1 MSAWQ
6 TNEAD
11 KLQSI
16 DLFSSA
22 QWLWEQDEEIQQQ
35 QQQQDQ
41 GQAER
46 PLTAPS
52 VYLGMYNKQLYI
64 QESIRLRQEIMD
76 QTQSF
81 QQLTGDINSM
91 PKIPWRPI
99 SASSN
104 SLMIFQSEQDPVVI
118 GENRQESNE
127 LMPYDDQNFAV
138 AAQSVLNAS
147 EFVNGNGFYF
157 YTDTKWEQSGGALE
171 CGTNDTPPE
180 LAAIEPDPSSSNN
193 NDTIGN
199 HSINDDLGFSLDDI
213 DAPVKVVI
221 LSLWFWWKEIVVIAF
236 TSAVLL
242 NMFMGHRNQRVER
255 EYLVIER
262 HVPVQTAIEATEAST
277 QALLGPVVPM
287 SGLHSQQRGNRMG
300 FNASGTGGTQRSLS
314 ESTTHSGEHYTSRF
328 QTDFELMQ
336 CLGRGGFGVV
346 FEAKNKLDENR
357 YAVKR
362 ITLPNKE
369 SSRQRVLREARTLA
383 SCEHHNIVRYFHVS
397 RYLVIK

>member
-1 MSAWQ
+1 MQFNHPIVSAWQ

-22 QWLWEQDEEIQQQ
+22 QWLWEQDEELQEQQKEEK
-35 QQQQDQ
+35 DK
-41 GQAER
+41 R
-46 PLTAPS
+46 PPTAPS
-52 VYLGMYNKQLYI
+52 IYLGMYNKQLYI
-64 QESIRLRQEIMD
+64 QESIRLRREIMD
-76 QTQSF
+76 QTQNF
-81 QQLTGDINSM
+81 QQLTGDISLM

-99 SASSN
+99 AASSN
-104 SLMIFQSEQDPVVI
+104 SLVIFQGEQDPVVI
-118 GENRQESNE
+118 GDGSESNE

-157 YTDTKWEQSGGALE
+157 YTDTNWEEQSGALE

-180 LAAIEPDPSSSNN
+180 MPAIETAPGNN
-193 NDTIGN
+193 NTIGN

-242 NMFMGHRNQRVER
+242 NMFMGHRSQRVQR

-287 SGLHSQQRGNRMG
+287 THTQRGNRMG
-300 FNASGTGGTQRSLS
+300 FNSSGGTGGTQRSLS

-357 YAVKR
+357 YAIKR

-383 SCEHHNIVRYFHVS
+383 SCEHQNIVRYFHVS
-397 RYLVIK
+397 S

>member
-1 MSAWQ
+1 MSAWK

-22 QWLWEQDEEIQQQ
+22 QWLWEQDEELQQQ
-35 QQQQDQ
+35 QQQEE
-41 GQAER
+41 GKR
-46 PLTAPS
+46 PLIAPS
-52 VYLGMYNKQLYI
+52 IYLGMYNKQLYI
-64 QESIRLRQEIMD
+64 QESIRIRQEIMD
-76 QTQSF
+76 QTQNF
-81 QQLTGDINSM
+81 QQLTGDINLM

-99 SASSN
+99 AASSN
-104 SLMIFQSEQDPVVI
+104 SLVIFQEEQDPVVI
-118 GENRQESNE
+118 GDQPESNE

-157 YTDTKWEQSGGALE
+157 YTDTKWEQPSGALE

-180 LAAIEPDPSSSNN
+180 IPAIETGPGNN
-193 NDTIGN
+193 NTIGN

-277 QALLGPVVPM
+277 QALLGPVIPM
-287 SGLHSQQRGNRMG
+287 TGLQRGTRMG
-300 FNASGTGGTQRSLS
+300 FNVSGGTGGTQRSLS
-314 ESTTHSGEHYTSRF
+314 ESTSHSGEHYTSRF

-357 YAVKR
+357 YAIKR

-383 SCEHHNIVRYFHVS
+383 SCEHQNIVRYFHVS
-397 RYLVIK
+397 LCFSVIKKIQ